1 MIDLD
6 NVVLMLETYED
17 RKAIRQTAITDLKA
31 EVIARMQGDLYTE
44 EEIEVLSL

>member
-6 NVVLMLETYED
+6 YVVLMLDTYED
-17 RKAIRQTAITDLKA
+17 RVAIRQDSIATLKA

>member
-1 MIDLD
+1 MTDLE

-17 RKAIRQTAITDLKA
+17 RKAIRLTAITDLKA
-31 EVIARMQGDLYTE
+31 TVIARMQVDLYTE